1 MASLRNPDERN
12 PINYPDVSIPVHSI
26 SEGTS
31 AQQDAAAKMI
41 ARRTSG
47 RRETE
52 DEIYAREVQV
62 AIQNGRYFGERNDIY
77 DTGPE
82 ADAWWEKNYPDEDAL
97 EEAAE
102 WLREEPER
110 IETINILF
118 EKINILFNNE
128 ISNEDKQILVKNP
141 LGDWPD
147 LVNTTL
153 PNTFRFSSMYSLFNY
168 ERGNRYLNK
177 FKEETPRKTKHSG
190 LKRDNAATI
199 MFLKEEYDILLDEM
213 KAFREWC
220 FKRYMNIFSLVLN
233 IAKDTHLWLRHKDFR
248 ELFVL
253 ENTVS
258 NSIVMNSRQKRLEY
272 IQEITNN
279 RQAQKTFMKISDLL
293 RFLNYFRI
301 RGSKRLPVPDLNN
314 FPSSIDGDIDFTL
327 PLKDGNSPIV
337 EKHRHEQKMDP
348 TMAKNIEKPALE
360 ELPAK
365 YPKRAKM
372 RKFLMGLARINGY
385 SSKSPAIKGIDTNNW
400 YGSGKEFLIGSESSG
415 ERKDGVVSSGEE
427 KKPAPDKK
435 AAPAK
440 KDVSAK
446 KNVQMRFPPHFC
458 VKNPEGKDMDDCFKG
473 KNNAFL
479 RVTIPQPGTQAQLR
493 DYTSGRTDIE
503 PVKILNW
510 TPEAI
515 KEYINLY
522 PNSIPA
528 EWQQSEPKKESSKK
542 AESSGI
548 CPFCNKGVFTTE
560 SRIKD
565 VDTYYHEKCNKF
577 KNAGWESRESKS
589 NPGKTM
595 YWHKEHRP
603 KPTWELP
610 EESSTTTA
618 PSQFEKD
625 MATRAALRK
634 QRKSSAKPSTKPS
647 TKPSM
652 FKIDPKKLEALKK
665 MKKRGGRRTRRKSR
679 KKMRKL
685 SKRKRKGK
693 KRTRKRR
700 KKRRKTTRKKY

>member
-1 MASLRNPDERN
+1 MASLRNPYERN
-12 PINYPDVSIPVHSI
+12 PKNYPDVSIPVNSI
-26 SEGTS
+26 SKGTQE
-31 AQQDAAAKMI
+31 QQDAAARMI

-47 RRETE
+47 RRETQ
-52 DEIYAREVQV
+52 DERYTREVQV
-62 AIQNGRYFGERNDIY
+62 AIQNGRYFQERSLY
-77 DTGPE
+77 DNGPE
-82 ADAWWEKNYPDEDAL
+82 ADAWWEENYPDEEAL

-110 IETINILF
+110 IETINNLF
-118 EKINILFNNE
+118 EKINILFDNE
-128 ISNEDKQILVKNP
+128 ISDGDKQLLVKNP
-141 LGDWPD
+141 LVGWPD

-168 ERGNRYLNK
+168 ERSNRYLNK

-400 YGSGKEFLIGSESSG
+400 YGSGKEFLVGSESSG
-415 ERKDGVVSSGEE
+415 ERKDGVVSAGEE
-427 KKPAPDKK
+427 KTPAPVKK
-435 AAPAK
+435 G
-440 KDVSAK
+440 VSAK
-446 KNVQMRFPPHFC
+446 KAVSVKKAVSAKKGVQNRFPPHFC
-458 VKNPEGKDMDDCFKG
+458 VKMTEDQNQDHCFKG

-493 DYTSGRTDIE
+493 DYASERTDIE

-515 KEYINLY
+515 KEYIKLY

-542 AESSGI
+542 AESRGI
-548 CPFCNKGVFTTE
+548 CPFCNKDVLTTE

-565 VDTYYHEKCNKF
+565 TGIYYHEKCNKF
-577 KNAGWESRESKS
+577 KNEGWQSRESKS

-610 EESSTTTA
+610 SPSSTTTA

-625 MATRAALRK
+625 MAARAALIK
-634 QRKSSAKPSTKPS
+634 QRKSSTKSSTKPV
-647 TKPSM
+647 
-652 FKIDPKKLEALKK
+652 FKLDLKKLASLKK
-665 MKKRGGRRTRRKSR
+665 IKKRGGRRTRRKSR
-679 KKMRKL
+679 KKRT
-685 SKRKRKGK
+685 KRKRK

-700 KKRRKTTRKKY
+700 KKHRKTTRKKY

>member
-1 MASLRNPDERN
+1 MASFRDPRHN
-12 PINYPDVSIPVHSI
+12 SIPVDAI
-26 SEGTS
+26 TGKNP
-31 AQQDAAAKMI
+31 DAAARMI

-62 AIQNGRYFGERNDIY
+62 AIQNGRDIGERDDIY

-82 ADAWWEKNYPDEDAL
+82 ADAWWEENYPDEEAL

-102 WLREEPER
+102 WKQKEPER

-118 EKINILFNNE
+118 EKINILFDNE
-128 ISNEDKQILVKNP
+128 ISDGDKQLLVKNP
-141 LGDWPD
+141 LVGWPD

-168 ERGNRYLNK
+168 ERSNIYLNK

-400 YGSGKEFLIGSESSG
+400 YGSGKEFLVGSESSG
-415 ERKDGVVSSGEE
+415 ETKQSA
-427 KKPAPDKK
+427 KKTAKTTAPVPT
-435 AAPAK
+435 APVPTAPAK
-440 KDVSAK
+440 KTSK
-446 KNVQMRFPPHFC
+446 KGVTNRFPPHFC
-458 VKNPEGKDMDDCFKG
+458 VKGTPGKNEKDCFIGINK
-473 KNNAFL
+473 AFL
-479 RVTIPQPGTQAQLR
+479 RVTIPHPGTQADLR
-493 DYTSGRTDIE
+493 DYNAGGTNIF
-503 PVKILNW
+503 PVNPKNW

-515 KEYINLY
+515 KEFKRLYPTSIFDEWSQTTSESVDGVKSSSSNTKQVSKNEGLSQIQQSYGWKSRMSKSQNKPIFYHTFYTPKNGRWNPPTEIEDVEMARKIQMEKKLIEADIKGWVVLMDDEDEDGGRGLLYYNKGDKNLY
-522 PNSIPA
+522 DI
-528 EWQQSEPKKESSKK
+528 QS
-542 AESSGI
+542 
-548 CPFCNKGVFTTE
+548 V
-560 SRIKD
+560 
-565 VDTYYHEKCNKF
+565 
-577 KNAGWESRESKS
+577 KNA
-589 NPGKTM
+589 
-595 YWHKEHRP
+595 
-603 KPTWELP
+603 
-610 EESSTTTA
+610 EE
-618 PSQFEKD
+618 
-625 MATRAALRK
+625 RK
-634 QRKSSAKPSTKPS
+634 
-647 TKPSM
+647 
-652 FKIDPKKLEALKK
+652 
-665 MKKRGGRRTRRKSR
+665 GGRRTRRKSLF
-679 KKMRKL
+679 KKKRT
-685 SKRKRKGK
+685 KRKRK

-700 KKRRKTTRKKY
+700 KKHRKTTRKKY

>member
-1 MASLRNPDERN
+1 MASLRNPK
-12 PINYPDVSIPVHSI
+12 NYPDVSIPVHSI

-97 EEAAE
+97 EEAAK
-102 WLREEPER
+102 WKQEEPGR
-110 IETINILF
+110 NKTINILF

-128 ISNEDKQILVKNP
+128 ISNEGKQSLVKNP

-153 PNTFRFSSMYSLFNY
+153 PNTFRFSSMYNLFNY
-168 ERGNRYLNK
+168 ERDISDKYLNK
-177 FKEETPRKTKHSG
+177 FKEETPRQKKHSG

-213 KAFREWC
+213 KSFREWC

-279 RQAQKTFMKISDLL
+279 HQAQKTFMKISDLL

-415 ERKDGVVSSGEE
+415 ERKDGVVSAGEE

-440 KDVSAK
+440 KAVPAK
-446 KNVQMRFPPHFC
+446 KGVWMRFPPHFC
-458 VKNPEGKDMDDCFKG
+458 VENPEGKDMDDCFKG
-473 KNNAFL
+473 KNGAFL
-479 RVTIPQPGTQAQLR
+479 RVTIPQPGTQSQLR
-493 DYTSGRTDIE
+493 DYALERTDIE
-503 PVKILNW
+503 PVKISNW

-522 PNSIPA
+522 PNSIPT
-528 EWQQSEPKKESSKK
+528 EWQQYKTASESGAGSGDSAPKEESAVAPLPTKKSSVVSRGKCPVCKKNVMTSESRLNVGGVYHHERCYYENIGNWDKVEKIDKKKMEAELKKAGIKGWVVLMEEEDSDGGRGQLYFNKGDKNFYDIQSIKHAERIKGGRKRTRRRRKKSKK
-542 AESSGI
+542 
-548 CPFCNKGVFTTE
+548 
-560 SRIKD
+560 
-565 VDTYYHEKCNKF
+565 
-577 KNAGWESRESKS
+577 
-589 NPGKTM
+589 
-595 YWHKEHRP
+595 
-603 KPTWELP
+603 
-610 EESSTTTA
+610 
-618 PSQFEKD
+618 
-625 MATRAALRK
+625 TR
-634 QRKSSAKPSTKPS
+634 
-647 TKPSM
+647 
-652 FKIDPKKLEALKK
+652 
-665 MKKRGGRRTRRKSR
+665 RRTRK
-679 KKMRKL
+679 
-685 SKRKRKGK
+685 
-693 KRTRKRR
+693 TR
-700 KKRRKTTRKKY
+700 KKRSKKRLKKHSKTTRKKY

>member
-12 PINYPDVSIPVHSI
+12 PKNYPGVSIPVNSI
-26 SEGTS
+26 SKGT
-31 AQQDAAAKMI
+31 QERQDAAARMI

-82 ADAWWEKNYPDEDAL
+82 ADAWWEENHPDEEAL

-102 WLREEPER
+102 WKQKEPER

-141 LGDWPD
+141 LGDWSD

-153 PNTFRFSSMYSLFNY
+153 PNTFRFSSMYNLFNY
-168 ERGNRYLNK
+168 ERSNRYLNK

-199 MFLKEEYDILLDEM
+199 MFLKDEYNILLDEM

-258 NSIVMNSRQKRLEY
+258 NSIVMNSRQKRFEY

-301 RGSKRLPVPDLNN
+301 RGSNRLPVPDLNN
-314 FPSSIDGDIDFTL
+314 FPSSIGADIDFTL
-327 PLKDGNSPIV
+327 PLQDGNSPLD

-385 SSKSPAIKGIDTNNW
+385 SSESPAIKGIDTNNW
-400 YGSGKEFLIGSESSG
+400 YGSGKEFLVGSESSG
-415 ERKDGVVSSGEE
+415 ERKDGVVSAGEE
-427 KKPAPDKK
+427 KKPAPVKK
-435 AAPAK
+435 G
-440 KDVSAK
+440 VSAK
-446 KNVQMRFPPHFC
+446 KAVSVKKGVQSRFPPHFC
-458 VKNPEGKDMDDCFKG
+458 VKMTKDQNQDHCFKG
-473 KNNAFL
+473 KNDAFL
-479 RVTIPQPGTQAQLR
+479 RVTIPQPGTQPQLR
-493 DYTSGRTDIE
+493 DYASERTDIE

-515 KEYINLY
+515 KEYIKLY
-522 PNSIPA
+522 PNSIPT
-528 EWQQSEPKKESSKK
+528 EWQQYKTTSVVGYSSPTASVIHEATVIKNPGLTPIQIEAGWKSRMSKSQNKPIFYNTFYTPKNGRWNPPTEIEDVEMARKIQMEKK
-542 AESSGI
+542 LIEADIKGWVVLMDDEDEDGGRGLLYY
-548 CPFCNKGVFTTE
+548 NKGGKNLYDIQSV
-560 SRIKD
+560 
-565 VDTYYHEKCNKF
+565 
-577 KNAGWESRESKS
+577 KNAEERKG
-589 NPGKTM
+589 GK
-595 YWHKEHRP
+595 
-603 KPTWELP
+603 
-610 EESSTTTA
+610 
-618 PSQFEKD
+618 
-625 MATRAALRK
+625 
-634 QRKSSAKPSTKPS
+634 
-647 TKPSM
+647 
-652 FKIDPKKLEALKK
+652 
-665 MKKRGGRRTRRKSR
+665 RTRRKS
-679 KKMRKL
+679 KKKL
-685 SKRKRKGK
+685 RSLSRTKRKRK